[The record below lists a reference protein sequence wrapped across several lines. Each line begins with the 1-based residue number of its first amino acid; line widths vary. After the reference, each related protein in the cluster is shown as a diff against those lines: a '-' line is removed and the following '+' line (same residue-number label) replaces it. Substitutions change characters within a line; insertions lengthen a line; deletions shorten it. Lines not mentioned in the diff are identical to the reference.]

1 MCALLRYAAG
11 GLAVILAAA
20 YIAAATESGL
30 SAFRPTVM
38 EPASAGQTVVNR
50 ANKGDRETRNL
61 PANLPASTAQT
72 KPAPIAKEQKIL
84 EGCDPAFSPLT
95 SPVKNNYAGRCLS

>member
-61 PANLPASTAQT
+61 PASTAQT